1 MTMAPSLIRTLAASL
16 LLAIPALTLAASARA
31 ETWPDKPIHIIVPYV
46 AGGNTDSN
54 ARLIGAKLSEALGQ
68 PVIID
73 NMPGAGANIGAG
85 AAARAAPDGYT
96 LFQGT
101 GSTHGINSSLFHKL
115 PYDPVKDFVPIVL
128 MVESPLFLVVNADL
142 PVKSVPELVAYA
154 KANPGKLSFGSV
166 GIGSAH
172 HLAGE
177 AFKQRGG
184 IDIVH
189 VPYRGSAP
197 VLQDLMGG
205 QIQMAFDATALQLV
219 REGRVRALAVASSK
233 RWPDAPEIPAMS
245 EVGFPDFQFGGWFGL
260 FAPAGT
266 PRPVV
271 ERINKEVNRILQMP
285 DVKQRLNEI
294 GLEPLGGTPEQLAEH
309 VTRELAKW
317 PALVKA
323 SGAQIN

>member
-1 MTMAPSLIRTLAASL
+1 M
-16 LLAIPALTLAASARA
+16 
-31 ETWPDKPIHIIVPYV
+31 
-46 AGGNTDSN
+46 
-54 ARLIGAKLSEALGQ
+54 
-68 PVIID
+68 
-73 NMPGAGANIGAG
+73 
-85 AAARAAPDGYT
+85 
-96 LFQGT
+96 
-101 GSTHGINSSLFHKL
+101 
-115 PYDPVKDFVPIVL
+115 PIVL

-177 AFKQRGG
+177 AFKQRAG

-260 FAPAGT
+260 FAPTGT
-266 PRPVV
+266 PRPIV

-285 DVKQRLNEI
+285 DVKQRLNQI

>member
-1 MTMAPSLIRTLAASL
+1 MARTLAAEMKDRL
-16 LLAIPALTLAASARA
+16 GQPMIVENRAGAGGNIGAEYVARA
-31 ETWPDKPIHIIVPYV
+31 EADGHTLLFGTSGPLAI
-46 AGGNTDSN
+46 N
-54 ARLIGAKLSEALGQ
+54 ASLYRK
-68 PVIID
+68 
-73 NMPGAGANIGAG
+73 
-85 AAARAAPDGYT
+85 
-96 LFQGT
+96 
-101 GSTHGINSSLFHKL
+101 IN
-115 PYDPVKDFVPIVL
+115 YDPVKSFAPVIQVGYLPNI
-128 MVESPLFLVVNADL
+128 LVVNPAL
-142 PVKSVPELVAYA
+142 PVKTVPELVAYA

-177 AFKQRGG
+177 AFKQRAG

-266 PRPVV
+266 PRPIV

>member
-1 MTMAPSLIRTLAASL
+1 M
-16 LLAIPALTLAASARA
+16 AASARA

-177 AFKQRGG
+177 AFKQRAG

-205 QIQMAFDATALQLV
+205 QIQMAFDAT
-219 REGRVRALAVASSK
+219 RCSSY
-233 RWPDAPEIPAMS
+233 
-245 EVGFPDFQFGGWFGL
+245 
-260 FAPAGT
+260 
-266 PRPVV
+266 
-271 ERINKEVNRILQMP
+271 
-285 DVKQRLNEI
+285 
-294 GLEPLGGTPEQLAEH
+294 
-309 VTRELAKW
+309 
-317 PALVKA
+317 VKA
-323 SGAQIN
+323 ACGRSRLPQASAGQTHRRSRP